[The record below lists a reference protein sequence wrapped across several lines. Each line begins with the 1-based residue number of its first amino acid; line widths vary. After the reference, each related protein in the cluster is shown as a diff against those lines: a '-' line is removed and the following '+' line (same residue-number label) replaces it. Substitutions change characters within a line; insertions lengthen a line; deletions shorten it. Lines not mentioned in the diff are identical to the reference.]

1 MKRQSPA
8 STSACVHSASA
19 NSYETTSNHRSLS
32 DMEVRLRYADG
43 KKPMS
48 RRHRMDQSSLATG
61 LRYSVP
67 GYMQISLSLSLF
79 LSLSL
84 SVCVC
89 VCVCVCLLGTARDRP
104 FRRRSANRRSRSGN
118 SCVGRRSETLR
129 VLFGPIDHIVHQSDS
144 AHPSAQSTADDS
156 NPTTSVPEWVLL

>member
-1 MKRQSPA
+1 
-8 STSACVHSASA
+8 
-19 NSYETTSNHRSLS
+19 
-32 DMEVRLRYADG
+32 
-43 KKPMS
+43 
-48 RRHRMDQSSLATG
+48 MDQSSLATG

-67 GYMQISLSLSLF
+67 GYMQISLALSRSRSRS

-84 SVCVC
+84 SLSLCVCVC
-89 VCVCVCLLGTARDRP
+89 VCVCVRVCLCLLGNARDRP